1 MHMVRWALSNFYL
14 GRAIFLALKYKKR
27 IVRFLFLSDVDELKQ
42 KTDGPFFNFRFAFFL
57 FKNDLLQLNGFWKQI
72 LRKKNRKQEMDDRRS
87 FETDSY
93 VKNILERKYRNQTRN
108 GWSVFWKQVH
118 TCKISKRKKTI
129 NDSNVKSAARKNKK
143 RTIRFL
149 KTENRKE
156 MA

>member
-1 MHMVRWALSNFYL
+1 M
-14 GRAIFLALKYKKR
+14 
-27 IVRFLFLSDVDELKQ
+27 VRFLILRDVDELKQ

-72 LRKKNRKQEMDDRRS
+72 LRKKSRKQEMDDRRS

-93 VKNILERKYRNQTRN
+93 VKKILERKYRNQTRN

-129 NDSNVKSAARKNKK
+129 NDPYVKSVARKKQKTDHPFFKSRKQK
-143 RTIRFL
+143 RNGL
-149 KTENRKE
+149 YNGLYNGLNSL
-156 MA
+156 